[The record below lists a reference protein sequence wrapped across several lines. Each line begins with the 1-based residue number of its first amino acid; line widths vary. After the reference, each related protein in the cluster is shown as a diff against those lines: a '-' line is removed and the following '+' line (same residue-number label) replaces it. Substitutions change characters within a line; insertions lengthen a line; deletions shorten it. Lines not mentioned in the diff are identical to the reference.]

1 MPHNKTPVSA
11 TTVSVDTS
19 IRDEINKEA
28 ERLGLSQRQM
38 VTRIFEAYSLGLKR
52 EKDTQAED
60 ESILKDVYSS
70 LEKVVKRDDRII
82 AFIKEQ
88 EKVLLTPIL
97 SSAQNTEARVNTL
110 IEILSNLE

>member
-38 VTRIFEAYSLGLKR
+38 VTRLFETYILNLR
-52 EKDTQAED
+52 QD
-60 ESILKDVYSS
+60 ESPKDDGQIVNEIYAY
-70 LEKVVKRDDRII
+70 LDKVVKRDDRII

-97 SSAQNTEARVNTL
+97 SSVQATEARVNTL
-110 IEILSNLE
+110 IEILSNLD